1 MTRDETISERVDVPS
16 KHIEVLGSDMHYLE
30 AGEGTPI
37 LFLHGIPTSSY
48 LWRNIIPTLSSLGR
62 CIAPDLIGFG
72 KSAKPDIN
80 YSVFDHIKYIEAFI
94 QALNL
99 KHLVIVMHGWGSVIG
114 FDYAMRHEKN
124 CVGLVFYEAFLR
136 SHDSDDLSLPFQE
149 QLSTWRDQ
157 INDYDLVLNGVM
169 FVDAT
174 LPQTIMRQLS
184 TQEMS
189 EYRAPFV
196 AQGSGKP
203 IMQYLKELP
212 NGERRSKV
220 DALIAEYSKKL
231 THSNLPKLMLYS
243 VPGFITTIA
252 TAMWAKENLPNLEL
266 VDIGEEL
273 HLAQEV
279 YPTLI
284 GDTISVWLQSVEQM
298 NV

>member
-1 MTRDETISERVDVPS
+1 MTRDETISERVNVPS

-136 SHDSDDLSLPFQE
+136 SHNGDDLSLPYQE
-149 QLSTWRDQ
+149 QLAAWRDQ
-157 INDYDLVLNGVM
+157 DNDYELGMNGAV

-189 EYRAPFV
+189 EYRAPFEV
-196 AQGSGKP
+196 PGSGKP
-203 IMQYLKELP
+203 I
-212 NGERRSKV
+212 
-220 DALIAEYSKKL
+220 IA
-231 THSNLPKLMLYS
+231 
-243 VPGFITTIA
+243 
-252 TAMWAKENLPNLEL
+252 
-266 VDIGEEL
+266 
-273 HLAQEV
+273 
-279 YPTLI
+279 
-284 GDTISVWLQSVEQM
+284 
-298 NV
+298 